1 MPPTDLLPETRH
13 RDRHTL
19 WLTFVSLFLVGL
31 TSWAGEQPKPKKYS
45 SGVVIRFTGDITPML
60 EQYLYRK
67 LDVARKSGADLV
79 IVEIDSPGGLVDSSL
94 AIAERLRDL
103 NWAHTVAYIP
113 REALSGAA
121 IAALGCDE
129 IVMHPR
135 ASLGDAGPIFLDENF
150 LFRHAPEKFRSNL
163 AQKVRDL
170 ADAKDRPPALA
181 EAMVDM
187 DLVVFRVKDE
197 QTGEEAFMSDE
208 EIESDNN
215 PDRWKKINPVLESRE
230 DHFLQV
236 SGQRAV
242 ELRLAEATAS
252 NRSAM
257 LHRYN
262 LPEDPLVLEPSGV
275 DTAVY
280 ILNLPIVTGL
290 LFVVG
295 LVALYIEFMA
305 PGISVGGLTA
315 GLCFA
320 LFFWSR
326 FLGGTAGW
334 LEVVLFLAGLV
345 FIAVELFV
353 IPGFGVAGLSGILLI
368 IVSLLMASQHHFLPK
383 SGQDFSTLI
392 TSLGVIVASFVVVVA
407 AAFAMSRYFG
417 TIPILS
423 RFALAPPEPSA
434 AADDHQAGEERLE
447 VGQIGL
453 TDSPLRPAGVVRF
466 GERYVDV
473 LTEGGFIEKGQEV
486 KVVKISGNHVV
497 VRQA

>member
-1 MPPTDLLPETRH
+1 
-13 RDRHTL
+13 
-19 WLTFVSLFLVGL
+19 LVGSV
-31 TSWAGEQPKPKKYS
+31 SWVGAQENAKKFS
-45 SGVVIRFTGDITPML
+45 RGVLIRFQGDITPML

-67 LDVARKSGADLV
+67 LDIAEKNEADLV
-79 IVEIDSPGGLVDSSL
+79 IIEIDSPGGLVDSSL

-103 NWAHTVAYIP
+103 NWAHTVAYGP

-135 ASLGDAGPIFLDENF
+135 ASFGDAGPVFLDENF

-170 ADAKDRPPALA
+170 AEAKGRPPALA

-187 DLVVFRVKDE
+187 DLVVWRVKDE
-197 QTGEEAFMSDE
+197 QTGREAFMSE
-208 EIESDNN
+208 KEIESDDNG
-215 PDRWKKINPVLESRE
+215 DRWKKINPVLESRE

-242 ELRLAEATAS
+242 ELGLAEATAS

-257 LHRYN
+257 LHRYR
-262 LPEDPLVLEPSGV
+262 LPEDPLVLEPTGV

-280 ILNLPIVTGL
+280 ILNLPVVTGL

-345 FIAVELFV
+345 FLAVELFV
-353 IPGFGVAGLSGILLI
+353 IPGFGVAGLSGILLV
-368 IVSLLMASQHHFLPK
+368 IVSLLMASQHHYLPK

-407 AAFAMSRYFG
+407 AAFGMSRYFG

-423 RFALAPPEPSA
+423 RFALAPPEPA
-434 AADDHQAGEERLE
+434 AAAEDQEAGEERIE
-447 VGQIGL
+447 VGHIGI

-473 LTEGGFIEKGQEV
+473 LTEGGFIEKGREV

-497 VRQA
+497 VRQV